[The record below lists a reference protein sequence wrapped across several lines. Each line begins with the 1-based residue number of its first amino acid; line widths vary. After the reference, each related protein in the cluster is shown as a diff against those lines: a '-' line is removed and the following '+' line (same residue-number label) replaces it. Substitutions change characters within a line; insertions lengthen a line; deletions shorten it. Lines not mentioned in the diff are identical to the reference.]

1 MYTVRNICPKQI
13 SQEKQRQHLMAV
25 IRLTKHNMLYGLY
38 KTRGTRVNIKKKYIT
53 RDVKEGKEAAIKH
66 VC

>member
-1 MYTVRNICPKQI
+1 MDCIKHEV
-13 SQEKQRQHLMAV
+13 QESTL
-25 IRLTKHNMLYGLY
+25 
-38 KTRGTRVNIKKKYIT
+38 KKKIT